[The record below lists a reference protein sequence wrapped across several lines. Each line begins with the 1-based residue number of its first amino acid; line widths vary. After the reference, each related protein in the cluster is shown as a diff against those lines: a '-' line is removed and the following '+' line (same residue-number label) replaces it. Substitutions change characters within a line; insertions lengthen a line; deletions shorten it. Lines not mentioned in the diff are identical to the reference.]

1 MFVSLAAVVVVVV
14 LSSAPPALAGGA
26 VAVTRPWHYW
36 VAPFLLIG
44 AVISLIAWG
53 LTYYSRVV
61 GGRTRR

>member
-1 MFVSLAAVVVVVV
+1 MLVSLAAVVAII
-14 LSSAPPALAGGA
+14 SSAPPALAGGA